1 MKPPRYQ
8 PDPAKLKRT
17 NWTTEEV
24 IELIEGQRL
33 FGMDGKPSD
42 DFGRHNDGI
51 VAARQMFED
60 FLLPE
65 DEFGAMAYDP
75 VSNNIYHIGPR
86 PPR

>member
-1 MKPPRYQ
+1 MN
-8 PDPAKLKRT
+8 LKRT

-51 VAARQMFED
+51 TAARQLFED
-60 FLLPE
+60 FAR
-65 DEFGAMAYDP
+65 DSKEFGAMSYDP
-75 VSNNIYHIGPR
+75 ETKRILHVGPR